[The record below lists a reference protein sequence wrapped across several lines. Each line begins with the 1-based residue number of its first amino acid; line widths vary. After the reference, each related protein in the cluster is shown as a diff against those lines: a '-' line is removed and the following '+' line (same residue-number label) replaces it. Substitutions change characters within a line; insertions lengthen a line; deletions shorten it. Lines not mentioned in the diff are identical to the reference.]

1 MTDVPDTDDAEQ
13 APPAGATRS
22 DPPLADADQPRVS
35 EASPAPT
42 ERPISEDSAPPEVAV
57 DGRPSAASHPPD
69 LGAHAATS
77 APAESG
83 EVIIEVRGVTKR
95 FDQEGT
101 TVQVLSGID
110 LDIRNGEMICI
121 QGRSGAGKSTLL
133 HILGTL
139 DLPTTGSV
147 RYHGRNVTRFTS
159 RELAAFRNATI
170 GFVFQFHHLLPEF
183 DALENVMMPG
193 LVQGRPR
200 APLRRRAH
208 ELLESV
214 GLGHRI
220 DHRPGELSGGE
231 QQRVA
236 LARALVMKPQVI
248 LADEPT
254 GNLDTSTS
262 DAMFNLFFTLNRE
275 LGTTFVIVTHSDD
288 LAERMPR
295 RIVMSDGLIAGDH
308 RRSSPY
314 RTAPAAP
321 PADAE
326 DAGATLDPL

>member
-1 MTDVPDTDDAEQ
+1 MNDPTDHDAET
-13 APPAGATRS
+13 PPAHAVA
-22 DPPLADADQPRVS
+22 PLADEPGAIAEPKSDDQPL
-35 EASPAPT
+35 PAP
-42 ERPISEDSAPPEVAV
+42 EPPHEE
-57 DGRPSAASHPPD
+57 P
-69 LGAHAATS
+69 
-77 APAESG
+77 SG

-147 RYHGRNVTRFTS
+147 SYHGRNVTRFTS

-200 APLRRRAH
+200 PPLRKRAR

-214 GLGHRI
+214 GLGHRMG
-220 DHRPGELSGGE
+220 HRPGELSGGE

-236 LARALVMKPQVI
+236 LARALVMKPEVI

-254 GNLDTSTS
+254 GNLDTTTS
-262 DAMFNLFFTLNRE
+262 DAMFRLFFELNRD

-295 RIVMSDGLIAGDH
+295 RIVMSDGLIAGDL
-308 RRSSPY
+308 RRPSSHQHPPVD
-314 RTAPAAP
+314 APDH
-321 PADAE
+321 DAQP
-326 DAGATLDPL
+326 GASLDPL

>member
-1 MTDVPDTDDAEQ
+1 MNEPSDL
-13 APPAGATRS
+13 APPA
-22 DPPLADADQPRVS
+22 
-35 EASPAPT
+35 T
-42 ERPISEDSAPPEVAV
+42 EPVIEPVTEQGD
-57 DGRPSAASHPPD
+57 
-69 LGAHAATS
+69 
-77 APAESG
+77 
-83 EVIIEVRGVTKR
+83 VIIRVRGVEKR

-101 TVQVLSGID
+101 TVKVLNGID
-110 LDIRNGEMICI
+110 LDIRDREMICI

-139 DLPTTGSV
+139 DLPTAGSV
-147 RYHGRNVTRFTS
+147 SYHGKDVTRFNS
-159 RELAAFRNATI
+159 RDLAAFRNSTI

-200 APLRRRAH
+200 APLRKRAQ

-214 GLGHRI
+214 GLGHRVG
-220 DHRPGELSGGE
+220 HRPGELSGGE

-236 LARALVMKPQVI
+236 LARALVMRPKLI

-254 GNLDTSTS
+254 GNLDTTTS
-262 DAMFNLFFTLNRE
+262 DAMFKLFFELNRT

-295 RIVMSDGLIAGDH
+295 RIVMSDGLIAGDPRRETP
-308 RRSSPY
+308 RRSSTP
-314 RTAPAAP
+314 PP
-321 PADAE
+321 PADVDE
-326 DAGATLDPL
+326 PGATLDPL

>member
-1 MTDVPDTDDAEQ
+1 MTEPSDLDLPQSVEAVPE
-13 APPAGATRS
+13 
-22 DPPLADADQPRVS
+22 LS
-35 EASPAPT
+35 EAPAV
-42 ERPISEDSAPPEVAV
+42 PE
-57 DGRPSAASHPPD
+57 PE
-69 LGAHAATS
+69 
-77 APAESG
+77 APAQG
-83 EVIIEVRGVTKR
+83 EVIIEVRGVEKR

-101 TVQVLSGID
+101 TVKVLNGID
-110 LDIRNGEMICI
+110 LDIRDREMICI

-147 RYHGRNVTRFTS
+147 SYHGKNVTRFNS

-200 APLRRRAH
+200 APLRKRAQ
-208 ELLESV
+208 ELLDSV
-214 GLGHRI
+214 GLGHRVS
-220 DHRPGELSGGE
+220 HRPGELSGGE

-236 LARALVMKPQVI
+236 LARALVMRPKVI

-254 GNLDTSTS
+254 GNLDTTTS
-262 DAMFNLFFTLNRE
+262 DAMFKLFFELNRT

-295 RIVMSDGLIAGDH
+295 RIVMSDGLIAGDL
-308 RRSSPY
+308 RREPRVRASA
-314 RTAPAAP
+314 APP
-321 PADAE
+321 PADADE
-326 DAGATLDPL
+326 PGATLDPL